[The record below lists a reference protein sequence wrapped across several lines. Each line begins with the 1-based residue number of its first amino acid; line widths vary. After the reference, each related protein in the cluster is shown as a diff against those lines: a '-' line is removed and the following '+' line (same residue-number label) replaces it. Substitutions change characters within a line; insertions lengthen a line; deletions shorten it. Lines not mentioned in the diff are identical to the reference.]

1 MRQLHC
7 QAMQRLLRRWQIKPQ
22 GTDLSQKLAA
32 LLPAFFD
39 AVIAETRPLIHQY
52 VQQGFAIETKSDDSP
67 VTVADRETERVIRTL
82 IETNFP
88 DHKIIGEEF
97 GYGDASQSDNLGE
110 GYCWVI
116 DPIDG
121 TRAFVAGKPT
131 FGTLLGLCYD
141 GVPLAGMIDMPML
154 DSCYTGILGPEPV
167 ARLNGNPISV
177 RTDTPLA
184 NAAIATTSPEAFTA
198 DGWAAYRPFSQTCS
212 NQLYGGDCHN
222 YALLAAGQIDLVI
235 EHGLAVHDV
244 MALVPVIQAAGGI
257 ATDWSG
263 KPLRLGSS
271 DEIIAAGSTQL
282 HKAALQAFQ

>member
-1 MRQLHC
+1 M
-7 QAMQRLLRRWQIKPQ
+7 LRRWQIKPQ
-22 GTDLSQKLAA
+22 QTELSQKLAA

-52 VQQGFAIETKSDDSP
+52 VKQGFDIETKADDSP
-67 VTVADRETERVIRTL
+67 VTIADRETERAIRTL
-82 IETNFP
+82 IETNFS

-97 GYGDASQSDNLGE
+97 GYGDASQSNNLGE

-131 FGTLLGLCYD
+131 FGSLLGLCYN

-177 RTDTPLA
+177 RTDIPLA
-184 NAAIATTSPEAFTA
+184 KAAIATTSPEAFNA
-198 DGWAAYRPFSQTCS
+198 DGWASYRPFSQTCG

-222 YALLAAGQIDLVI
+222 YALLAAGHIDLVI

-244 MALVPVIQAAGGI
+244 MALVPVIQAAGGVV
-257 ATDWSG
+257 TDWSG
-263 KPLRLGSS
+263 QPVTLDNGS
-271 DEIIAAGSTQL
+271 EILAAATPAL
-282 HKAALQAFQ
+282 HQAAMEHLS